1 MPSRIIRSA
10 EANRKVWVYSAIV
23 VVTLVI
29 LLATLAIAGRV
40 QIFRCDRENGGNVNC
55 VWKQSILGIIT
66 LNSKTT
72 SGVNAI
78 SIGEQCAEANCKY
91 RLEMYTPQGV
101 IPVIDNYTSNYGQ
114 VLDTFTKFNTFFT
127 DTSNSNMQIKEET
140 RPILIIGLAVVCVLI
155 WVYLGYLIWQVR
167 HSRVEKAATQS

>member
-1 MPSRIIRSA
+1 
-10 EANRKVWVYSAIV
+10 
-23 VVTLVI
+23 
-29 LLATLAIAGRV
+29 
-40 QIFRCDRENGGNVNC
+40 
-55 VWKQSILGIIT
+55 
-66 LNSKTT
+66 
-72 SGVNAI
+72 
-78 SIGEQCAEANCKY
+78 
-91 RLEMYTPQGV
+91 MYTPQGV